1 MTFAG
6 ILEDMIF
13 NCSTREDIFHI
24 GHFISF
30 RKVIYV
36 KWFMEVTPASFIEN
50 KRGTFDAERATFHTC
65 KKPCL
70 LSFRIA
76 GLLYRYGDIFA
87 QVEFEMTCE

>member
-1 MTFAG
+1 MAKTLQRCGFAVEVG
-6 ILEDMIF
+6 
-13 NCSTREDIFHI
+13 
-24 GHFISF
+24 
-30 RKVIYV
+30 
-36 KWFMEVTPASFIEN
+36 FMEVTPASFIEN
-50 KRGTFDAERATFHTC
+50 ERGTSDAERATFHTC